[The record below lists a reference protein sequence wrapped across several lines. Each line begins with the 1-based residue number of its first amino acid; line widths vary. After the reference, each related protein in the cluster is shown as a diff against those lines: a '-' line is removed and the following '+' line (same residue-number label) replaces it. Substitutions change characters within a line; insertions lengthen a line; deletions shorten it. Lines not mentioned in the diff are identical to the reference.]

1 MSMATHAAA
10 RSTALRS
17 VADARTT
24 LGAVAVV
31 EVDEGGGSLHLDLLG
46 TKWWNRYSS
55 SVAELV
61 DGRNVVVGSSVEVDP
76 KRGGGVDKV
85 KAGWHAGKREL
96 MHVHGR

>member
-61 DGRNVVVGSSVEVDP
+61 DGRNVEVDP